1 MRKYAIGAVVSGA
14 LAVSALAAPS
24 ASAATPDLS
33 FSNAVVNNGK
43 AIVVGT
49 SGVVNVPV
57 RFTLVHPVGVV
68 LNNMSDNVVTE
79 GSANIA
85 GIALYR
91 GRTVAKAVNEMEP
104 DQAPKCTPTT
114 TTATT
119 VTESC
124 TEVIALA
131 PEDYLYEAAD
141 AGTWKVAGFYGHVSL
156 DSDDDGNHVS
166 FDYGYDMWGIP
177 GTAQVKRAA
186 KLSVNAG
193 PEPVKKGG
201 TLTVKG
207 ALTRA
212 DWNTGR
218 YTGLKGQPAALQ
230 FKAKGAT
237 AYKTVK
243 TVTSGT
249 AGALSTTVKATTDG
263 TYRYT
268 FAGTATTGTATA
280 TGDYVDVK

>member
-33 FSNAVVNNGK
+33 FSDAVVNNGK
-43 AIVVGT
+43 PIVVGT
-49 SGVVNVPV
+49 TNMVKVPITYTFV
-57 RFTLVHPVGVV
+57 RPSDLVIDGE
-68 LNNMSDNVVTE
+68 TT
-79 GSANIA
+79 AA
-85 GIALYR
+85 GILLYKGASLAR
-91 GRTVAKAVNEMEP
+91 QENVLGP
-104 DQAPKCTPTT
+104 DDLPTCTTT
-114 TTATT
+114 ATTATT
-119 VTESC
+119 VTQSC
-124 TEVIALA
+124 KEVIAVY
-131 PEDYLYEAAD
+131 PQDYFYGASD
-141 AGTWKVAGFYGHVSL
+141 AGTWKVAGYYGHMTTDND
-156 DSDDDGNHVS
+156 DSDNHVS
-166 FDYGYDMWGIP
+166 TEFGSDMWGVP
-177 GTAQVKRAA
+177 GSVQIKRAA
-186 KLSVNAG
+186 KLTANAT
-193 PEPVKKGG
+193 PEPVKKGA

-212 DWNTGR
+212 DWASGK
-218 YTGLKGQPAALQ
+218 YAGFKGQPAALQ

-249 AGALSTTVKATTDG
+249 AGALSTTVKASADG

>member
-1 MRKYAIGAVVSGA
+1 MRKFAIGAAVSGA
-14 LAVSALAAPS
+14 LALSALAVPS
-24 ASAATPDLS
+24 ASAATPDLT
-33 FSNAVVNNGK
+33 FSNVVVNNGK

-49 SGVVNVPV
+49 TSTVKVPV
-57 RFTLVHPVGVV
+57 TYTLTHPVDLAIDGETSVV
-68 LNNMSDNVVTE
+68 
-79 GSANIA
+79 

-91 GRTVAKAVNEMEP
+91 GTSLSKLRNEMGP
-104 DQAPKCTPTT
+104 DDAPSCTTSS

-119 VTESC
+119 VTQSC

-131 PEDYLYEAAD
+131 PQDYLYDAAD
-141 AGTWKVAGFYGHVSL
+141 AGTWKVAGFYGRTTTDND
-156 DSDDDGNHVS
+156 DSDNHIS
-166 FDYGYDMWGIP
+166 TEFGYDMWGVP

-186 KLSVNAG
+186 KLTTNAT
-193 PEPVKKGG
+193 PEPVTKGK

-212 DWNTGR
+212 NWETSKYSG
-218 YTGLKGQPAALQ
+218 YTGQPVALQ

-249 AGALSTTVKATTDG
+249 AGALTTTVKASADG
-263 TYRYT
+263 SYRYR
-268 FAGTATTGTATA
+268 FAGTTTTGAATA

>member
-14 LAVSALAAPS
+14 LALSALAVPS
-24 ASAATPDLS
+24 ASAATPDLT
-33 FSNAVVNNGK
+33 FSNVVVNNGK

-49 SGVVNVPV
+49 AATVNVPV
-57 RFTLVHPVGVV
+57 KYTLVRPADLV
-68 LNNMSDNVVTE
+68 LD
-79 GSANIA
+79 GLANDA

-91 GRTVAKAVNEMEP
+91 GPSLAKLQNEMES
-104 DQAPKCTPTT
+104 DEAAKCT

-119 VTESC
+119 ATTVIASC
-124 TEVIALA
+124 TEVISIA
-131 PEDYLYEAAD
+131 PQDYFFDAAD
-141 AGTWKVAGFYGHVSL
+141 AGTWKVAAFYGRST
-156 DSDDDGNHVS
+156 SSTDDDGNHIS
-166 FDYGYDMWGIP
+166 FNFGYDMWGLP

-186 KLSVNAG
+186 KLTTNAT
-193 PEPVKKGG
+193 PEPVKKGS

-207 ALTRA
+207 TLTRA
-212 DWNTGR
+212 DWATTRYAG
-218 YTGLKGQPAALQ
+218 YTGQPVALQ

-249 AGALSTTVKATTDG
+249 AGALTTTVKASADG

-268 FAGTATTGTATA
+268 FAGTTTTGTATA

>member
-14 LAVSALAAPS
+14 LALSALAVPS

-33 FSNAVVNNGK
+33 FSGVVVNNGK

-49 SGVVNVPV
+49 TNLVKVPV
-57 RFTLVHPVGVV
+57 TYTFVRPAGLVIDGEKNGAGV
-68 LNNMSDNVVTE
+68 L
-79 GSANIA
+79 
-85 GIALYR
+85 LYR
-91 GRTVAKAVNEMEP
+91 GPSLARQENELEP
-104 DQAPKCTPTT
+104 DDAPVCTTKA

-119 VTESC
+119 VTQSC
-124 TEVIALA
+124 KEVIEVD
-131 PEDYLYEAAD
+131 PQEYLYEAAD
-141 AGTWKVAGFYGHVSL
+141 AGTWKVAGFYGDTTVDDD
-156 DSDDDGNHVS
+156 DSDNHIS
-166 FDYGYDMWGIP
+166 MRFGYDMWGVP

-186 KLSVNAG
+186 RLTADAT
-193 PEPVKKGG
+193 PEPVKKGA

-212 DWNTGR
+212 DWKNGK
-218 YTGLKGQPAALQ
+218 YTGYKGQSVVLQ

-237 AYKTVK
+237 AYKAVK

-249 AGALSTTVKATTDG
+249 AGALSTTVKASADG
-263 TYRYT
+263 TYRYA

-280 TGDYVDVK
+280 AGDYVDVK